1 MRRVQVVTAACAALM
16 WTTAAGVPTV
26 AAQGAGSGGAQSGSQ
41 AGSSSG
47 ATAGTSGAQ
56 SGAGDQSGAGGQ
68 TGSASPGSQG
78 GSSSND
84 LQEFVEKATVA
95 NMAEIQLGQ
104 LALKQ
109 AQDPQVKQFAQMMV
123 DEHTKALEQ
132 LRTAASSQGLQVASA
147 LDNKHQKLNDK
158 LSKLQGSEF
167 DRAYMDAMVDTHKD
181 TEKLLKR
188 RAGKSASGSE
198 MTRDQN
204 TATPAGTSSGTGR
217 DSVEARTGAT
227 SGGGSGTSAT
237 GTSGTSGSSTA
248 GTSGSTSGST
258 ETGTSS
264 VGTPGTTSGSTGT
277 SGASSGSGMSASSS
291 TGSASSMSA
300 PKTADEWAAMT
311 LPKVRAHLEQAR
323 SLEDQVKQSSRSNSG
338 GDNSGGAG
346 NTGSG
351 SGSGSTGSGSTPPR
365 Q

>member
-1 MRRVQVVTAACAALM
+1 VRRVQVVTAACAALM

-26 AAQGAGSGGAQSGSQ
+26 AAQGAGSGGPQSGNP

-47 ATAGTSGAQ
+47 ATAGTSGI
-56 SGAGDQSGAGGQ
+56 GDQSGTSGQAGTSTT
-68 TGSASPGSQG
+68 TGTQG
-78 GSSSND
+78 GSNSND
-84 LQEFVEKATVA
+84 LQEFVQKATVA

-104 LALKQ
+104 LAVKQ

-132 LRTAASSQGLQVASA
+132 LRSAASSQGLQVASA
-147 LDNKHQKLNDK
+147 LDSKHQKLNDK

-167 DRAYMDAMVDTHKD
+167 DRAYMDAMVDAHKD
-181 TEKLLKR
+181 AEKLLKR
-188 RAGKSASGSE
+188 RAGKSGSGSD
-198 MTRDQN
+198 MASNQT
-204 TATPAGTSSGTGR
+204 TANPAGP
-217 DSVEARTGAT
+217 
-227 SGGGSGTSAT
+227 SAT
-237 GTSGTSGSSTA
+237 GTSGTSGSSTSATA

-264 VGTPGTTSGSTGT
+264 VGKPGTTSGATGT
-277 SGASSGSGMSASSS
+277 SGASSGMSGSSA

-300 PKTADEWAAMT
+300 PKSADEWAAMT

-346 NTGSG
+346 NNGGGSGAGNTGSG
-351 SGSGSTGSGSTPPR
+351 SGSGSSGSGSSGSGSTGSGSTPPR
-365 Q
+365 L